1 MRRTTNNDIILCE
14 EKEDLPMK
22 KHPVIHYILIL
33 VLSGS
38 FGALLSFLMMHNEE
52 TLVSS
57 IQTFKTWFG
66 ETSAILH
73 IAVCGVLA
81 LVSFL
86 CLRRTRKMLSRL
98 TPETEDEIYDWVEH
112 HSDFTMVFSIL
123 CTISNFF
130 FLGASLSN
138 LQKDNI
144 LVSTLACLVFISIT
158 TWLEVNQV
166 KTPSLLNPK
175 FRNVDPLAINF
186 SHQMEQS
193 CDEAETFEMYRASY
207 QSFKALKR
215 LFLAA
220 FAVCCMVQV
229 FYPIGLLPFLL
240 IAIFWAV
247 HSLSYLFAYSKGK
260 QAQ

>member
-38 FGALLSFLMMHNEE
+38 FGALLSSLMMHNEE

-166 KTPSLLNPK
+166 KTTSLLNPK

-229 FYPIGLLPFLL
+229 FYPISLLPFLL

>member
-158 TWLEVNQV
+158 TWLERDQRADRVQ
-166 KTPSLLNPK
+166 KHK
-175 FRNVDPLAINF
+175 
-186 SHQMEQS
+186 HQK
-193 CDEAETFEMYRASY
+193 CR
-207 QSFKALKR
+207 
-215 LFLAA
+215 
-220 FAVCCMVQV
+220 
-229 FYPIGLLPFLL
+229 
-240 IAIFWAV
+240 
-247 HSLSYLFAYSKGK
+247 
-260 QAQ
+260 

>member
-1 MRRTTNNDIILCE
+1 
-14 EKEDLPMK
+14 MK

-98 TPETEDEIYDWVEH
+98 TPETEDEIMTGW
-112 HSDFTMVFSIL
+112 STTAIL
-123 CTISNFF
+123 PWYS
-130 FLGASLSN
+130 ASC
-138 LQKDNI
+138 
-144 LVSTLACLVFISIT
+144 V
-158 TWLEVNQV
+158 
-166 KTPSLLNPK
+166 PS
-175 FRNVDPLAINF
+175 VT
-186 SHQMEQS
+186 S
-193 CDEAETFEMYRASY
+193 
-207 QSFKALKR
+207 SF
-215 LFLAA
+215 
-220 FAVCCMVQV
+220 
-229 FYPIGLLPFLL
+229 
-240 IAIFWAV
+240 
-247 HSLSYLFAYSKGK
+247 
-260 QAQ
+260 